1 MTTPE
6 AGVLGTSAFGLPTS
20 ADGDSAGSSAH
31 ADLVGRLAREIYG
44 HGNAASAPLTPSL
57 PASPQL
63 PHGAE
68 RLPQAPGPP
77 SLPGSAIRTPSVP
90 SGALPSGLQPDA
102 AALGARNVVGPS
114 VGLPGLTGPS
124 AANPFGAT
132 PAPAGSGFLDTATI
146 PSVHPLA
153 DPLSARHGLPAFFVP
168 TVPEVA
174 GGHDLHRTTAK
185 DHPRANAFAHAIAPS
200 LVPADPSKRGGGIP
214 QEDLTQEDLAQEDLA
229 QENFRRTGR
238 LSGEPAHLAQPGG
251 NPASASS
258 DYYFLS
264 DFTQAQS
271 RRASRPHASPR
282 AEPSRHGGPAPRVT
296 SHGSGPV
303 AAPFDVERVRK
314 DFPALHQR
322 VNGHPLVWL
331 DNAATTHKP
340 QSVIDATSEFYA
352 RHNSNIHRAAHTLAA
367 RSTDLFEGGREK
379 VRRFLN
385 APSKDDIVFLRGT
398 TEAINLVAHSYGRA
412 NVGPGDEIIVSQI
425 EHHANIV
432 PWQLLTQ
439 ETGATLRV
447 IPVDDRGEIIFEQ
460 FAALL
465 SGRTKIVSVTH
476 VANALG
482 TINPVAEIIA
492 LSHAYGVPVLV
503 DAAQSSPHI
512 PLDVQAL
519 DADFLVFSGHK
530 VFGPTGIGALY
541 GKTHLLEA
549 MPPWQGGGHMIEDVT
564 FARTVYK
571 GAPEKFEAGTPDI
584 AGAVGLGAALDYLE
598 GVGLP
603 GIAAYEHDLL
613 DYAQSGLAD
622 VKGLRLIGTAR
633 RKASVMSFVIDGH
646 ANEDVARH
654 LDARGIAVRS
664 GHHCAL
670 PALRRFGVDQS
681 VRASLAFY
689 NTRADV
695 DAFLKALHSL
705 PRH

>member
-6 AGVLGTSAFGLPTS
+6 AGLITASPGIPTE
-20 ADGDSAGSSAH
+20 AAH
-31 ADLVGRLAREIYG
+31 ADLVARLANEIYG
-44 HGNAASAPLTPSL
+44 QGQAASAPLTPSL
-57 PASPQL
+57 PQVPQL
-63 PHGAE
+63 PQS
-68 RLPQAPGPP
+68 PTP
-77 SLPGSAIRTPSVP
+77 PSVP
-90 SGALPSGLQPDA
+90 GVPGTPSIPSGSLPTGLAPGVAQEASLATRSFGTPPVGVPGITQVA
-102 AALGARNVVGPS
+102 A
-114 VGLPGLTGPS
+114 
-124 AANPFGAT
+124 
-132 PAPAGSGFLDTATI
+132 LDTATI
-146 PSVHPLA
+146 PAVHPLTE
-153 DPLSARHGLPAFFVP
+153 PLARRPLPEFFVP
-168 TVPEVA
+168 SVSEVA
-174 GGHDLHRTTAK
+174 AFVPGGTDLHRRIAA
-185 DHPRANAFAHAIAPS
+185 DHPRANAFAHALSPG
-200 LVPADPSKRGGGIP
+200 LVPAAP
-214 QEDLTQEDLAQEDLA
+214 QEVEPSRHA
-229 QENFRRTGR
+229 G
-238 LSGEPAHLAQPGG
+238 GEPSPQHVRVVEHGSDEPF
-251 NPASASS
+251 SS
-258 DYYFLS
+258 GDYYFLNPG
-264 DFTQAQS
+264 TS
-271 RRASRPHASPR
+271 RAARRPA
-282 AEPSRHGGPAPRVT
+282 T
-296 SHGSGPV
+296 SHHINEHRGSLKGGTPSHV
-303 AAPFDVERVRK
+303 HAPTSAPIAAAFDVEKVRA
-314 DFPALHQR
+314 DFPALHQTI
-322 VNGHPLVWL
+322 NGHPLIWL

-398 TEAINLVAHSYGRA
+398 TEAINLVANSYGRA
-412 NVGPGDEIIVSQI
+412 NIGPGDEIIVSTI

-439 ETGATLRV
+439 ATGATLRV
-447 IPVDDRGEIIFEQ
+447 IPVNDRGEIIFEQ

-541 GKTHLLEA
+541 GKKHLLEA

-564 FARTVYK
+564 FAKTVYK

-598 GVGLP
+598 SVGLP

-613 DYAQSGLAD
+613 EYAQSGLAEIR
-622 VKGLRLIGTAR
+622 GLRLIGTAR
-633 RKASVMSFVIDGH
+633 QKASVMSFTIAGH
-646 ANEDVARH
+646 DNEAVAKH

-689 NTRADV
+689 NTKADV
-695 DAFLKALHSL
+695 DVFLKALHAL
-705 PRH
+705 PRR

>member
-6 AGVLGTSAFGLPTS
+6 AGFPQAAPGLP
-20 ADGDSAGSSAH
+20 GAGH
-31 ADLVGRLAREIYG
+31 ADLVARLANEIYG
-44 HGNAASAPLTPSL
+44 QGQAASAPLTPSL
-57 PASPQL
+57 PQVPRSPTPPRVPGIPGTPSIPL
-63 PHGAE
+63 PSIPAPSIPPGS
-68 RLPQAPGPP
+68 LPAGTVPGPLSGT
-77 SLPGSAIRTPSVP
+77 SLATRSFGTPPVGVPGITSVP
-90 SGALPSGLQPDA
+90 PI
-102 AALGARNVVGPS
+102 
-114 VGLPGLTGPS
+114 
-124 AANPFGAT
+124 
-132 PAPAGSGFLDTATI
+132 DTATI

-153 DPLSARHGLPAFFVP
+153 DPLARRPLPEFFVP
-168 TVPEVA
+168 SLPEVA
-174 GGHDLHRTTAK
+174 AGFPGGTGLHRRVAG

-200 LVPADPSKRGGGIP
+200 LVPG
-214 QEDLTQEDLAQEDLA
+214 
-229 QENFRRTGR
+229 
-238 LSGEPAHLAQPGG
+238 
-251 NPASASS
+251 
-258 DYYFLS
+258 DYYFLDTS
-264 DFTQAQS
+264 
-271 RRASRPHASPR
+271 SRPHPHPEVRGA
-282 AEPSRHGGPAPRVT
+282 AEPRRSPPAGDAGSGGLLRGRFAAPQDEVASGSPYDASHRVDEHRGSSAGGTPSHVYAPASAPAP
-296 SHGSGPV
+296 
-303 AAPFDVERVRK
+303 AAFDVERVRA
-314 DFPALHQR
+314 DFPALHQS

-367 RSTDLFEGGREK
+367 RSTDLFEGGRET

-398 TEAINLVAHSYGRA
+398 TEAINLVANSYGRA
-412 NVGPGDEIIVSQI
+412 NIGPGDEIIVSTI

-432 PWQLLTQ
+432 PWQLLAQ
-439 ETGATLRV
+439 ATGATLRV
-447 IPVDDRGEIIFEQ
+447 IPVNDRGEIIFEQ
-460 FAALL
+460 FATLL

-482 TINPVAEIIA
+482 TINPVAEIVA

-541 GKTHLLEA
+541 GKAHLLDA

-564 FARTVYK
+564 FAKTTYK

-613 DYAQSGLAD
+613 DYAQAGLAEIR
-622 VKGLRLIGTAR
+622 GLRLIGTAR
-633 RKASVMSFVIDGH
+633 QKASVMSFVIHGH
-646 ANEDVARH
+646 ENEAVARH

-689 NTRADV
+689 NTKADV
-695 DAFLKALHSL
+695 DAFLKALHAL
-705 PRH
+705 PRR

>member
-1 MTTPE
+1 MTTPD
-6 AGVLGTSAFGLPTS
+6 APSARLPTGS
-20 ADGDSAGSSAH
+20 LPTGVFGDAAH
-31 ADLVGRLAREIYG
+31 SDLVGRLAREIYG
-44 HGNAASAPLTPSL
+44 QGQAASVPLTPNL
-57 PASPQL
+57 PQT
-63 PHGAE
+63 
-68 RLPQAPGPP
+68 PQAPQALEN
-77 SLPGSAIRTPSVP
+77 LPQGFGHPQAPKADLGTPSIP
-90 SGALPSGLQPDA
+90 SGSGPSGLQPDVST
-102 AALGARNVVGPS
+102 LGARAFGTPP
-114 VGLPGLTGPS
+114 VGLPGLSGPGFAQPS
-124 AANPFGAT
+124 AF
-132 PAPAGSGFLDTATI
+132 
-146 PSVHPLA
+146 PSVHPEA
-153 DPLSARHGLPAFFVP
+153 QGPGRALPEFFVP
-168 TVPEVA
+168 SVPEVA
-174 GGHDLHRTTAK
+174 ATLPGGVDLHRTVAK
-185 DHPRANAFAHAIAPS
+185 DHPRANGFAHGLAPS
-200 LVPADPSKRGGGIP
+200 LVPAAPGSHGKD
-214 QEDLTQEDLAQEDLA
+214 EAQET
-229 QENFRRTGR
+229 FSRTGR
-238 LSGEPAHLAQPGG
+238 LSPEPAGRESPHKVEIGDEPFSQGE
-251 NPASASS
+251 
-258 DYYFLS
+258 YYFLA
-264 DFTQAQS
+264 D
-271 RRASRPHASPR
+271 RSRPGSASPR
-282 AEPSRHGGPAPRVT
+282 VQPGRGQGHGHAPHVST
-296 SHGSGPV
+296 QGASPV

-314 DFPALHQR
+314 DFPALHQSI
-322 VNGHPLVWL
+322 NGHPLIWL

-398 TEAINLVAHSYGRA
+398 TEAINLVANSYGRA

-439 ETGATLRV
+439 ATGATLRV
-447 IPVDDRGEIIFEQ
+447 IPVNDRGEIIFEQ

-541 GKTHLLEA
+541 GKKHLLEA

-598 GVGLP
+598 SVGLP

-613 DYAQSGLAD
+613 EYAQAGIAE

-633 RKASVMSFVIDGH
+633 QKASVMSFVVDGH
-646 ANEDVARH
+646 ENEAVAHH

-689 NTRADV
+689 NTRHDV
-695 DAFLKALHSL
+695 DVFLKALHSL
-705 PRH
+705 PRR

>member
-1 MTTPE
+1 MTTPD
-6 AGVLGTSAFGLPTS
+6 APSVGLPTGVF
-20 ADGDSAGSSAH
+20 GDAAH
-31 ADLVGRLAREIYG
+31 FDLVGRLAREIYG
-44 HGNAASAPLTPSL
+44 QGQAASAPLTSNL
-57 PASPQL
+57 PQT
-63 PHGAE
+63 
-68 RLPQAPGPP
+68 PQAPQGLEN
-77 SLPGSAIRTPSVP
+77 LPQGFGHPLAPKADLGTPSVP
-90 SGALPSGLQPDA
+90 SGSAPSGLQPDVATLA
-102 AALGARNVVGPS
+102 ARAFGAPP
-114 VGLPGLTGPS
+114 VGLAGLSGPGFAQAS
-124 AANPFGAT
+124 VF
-132 PAPAGSGFLDTATI
+132 
-146 PSVHPLA
+146 PSVHPEA
-153 DPLSARHGLPAFFVP
+153 QAPGRTLPEFFVP
-168 TVPEVA
+168 SVPEVA
-174 GGHDLHRTTAK
+174 AALPGGADLHRTVAT
-185 DHPRANAFAHAIAPS
+185 DHPRANGFAHGLAPS
-200 LVPADPSKRGGGIP
+200 LVPAAPGSHGKD
-214 QEDLTQEDLAQEDLA
+214 EAQEA
-229 QENFRRTGR
+229 FSRTGR
-238 LSGEPAHLAQPGG
+238 LSPEPARRDATRRVDIADEPFSKG
-251 NPASASS
+251 
-258 DYYFLS
+258 DYYFLT
-264 DFTQAQS
+264 D
-271 RRASRPHASPR
+271 RSRPGDASPR
-282 AEPSRHGGPAPRVT
+282 GQPGHGQGHGPAPHVST
-296 SHGSGPV
+296 QGSSPV

-314 DFPALHQR
+314 DFPALHQS

-398 TEAINLVAHSYGRA
+398 TEAINLVANSYGRA

-439 ETGATLRV
+439 ATGATLRV

-482 TINPVAEIIA
+482 TINPVREIIA

-541 GKTHLLEA
+541 SKKHLLEA

-564 FARTVYK
+564 FSKTVYK

-598 GVGLP
+598 SVGLP

-613 DYAQSGLAD
+613 EYAQGGLAE
-622 VKGLRLIGTAR
+622 VRGLRLLGTAR
-633 RKASVMSFVIDGH
+633 SKASVMSFVIDGH
-646 ANEDVARH
+646 ENEAVAHH

-689 NTRADV
+689 NTRHDV
-695 DAFLKALHSL
+695 DVFLKALHSL
-705 PRH
+705 PRR

>member
-1 MTTPE
+1 MTTLNAPS
-6 AGVLGTSAFGLPTS
+6 VGLPTGVF
-20 ADGDSAGSSAH
+20 GDTAH

-44 HGNAASAPLTPSL
+44 QGQAASAPLTPNL
-57 PASPQL
+57 PQT
-63 PHGAE
+63 
-68 RLPQAPGPP
+68 PQAPQALENIPQGFGHPLAP
-77 SLPGSAIRTPSVP
+77 KADLGTPSIP
-90 SGALPSGLQPDA
+90 SGAAPSGLQPDA
-102 AALGARNVVGPS
+102 SALAARSFGSPP
-114 VGLPGLTGPS
+114 VGLPGLTGPGFAQAS
-124 AANPFGAT
+124 AF
-132 PAPAGSGFLDTATI
+132 
-146 PSVHPLA
+146 PSVHPEA
-153 DPLSARHGLPAFFVP
+153 QAPRGGLPEFFVP
-168 TVPEVA
+168 SVA
-174 GGHDLHRTTAK
+174 DVAAFLPGGHDLHATIAK
-185 DHPRANAFAHAIAPS
+185 DHPRANAFAHGFAPS
-200 LVPADPSKRGGGIP
+200 LVPEAPGHRGQNASQETVSRAGRKVEIADEPFS
-214 QEDLTQEDLAQEDLA
+214 
-229 QENFRRTGR
+229 
-238 LSGEPAHLAQPGG
+238 SGE
-251 NPASASS
+251 
-258 DYYFLS
+258 YYFLT
-264 DFTQAQS
+264 DRS
-271 RRASRPHASPR
+271 RTGNAA
-282 AEPSRHGGPAPRVT
+282 PAPSTRHEPRPGHAPHV
-296 SHGSGPV
+296 SSQGSSPV

-314 DFPALHQR
+314 DFPALHQSI
-322 VNGHPLVWL
+322 NGHPLVWL

-379 VRRFLN
+379 VRRFIN
-385 APSKDDIVFLRGT
+385 AASTDEIIFLRGT
-398 TEAINLVAHSYGRA
+398 TEAINLVANSYGRA
-412 NVGPGDEIIVSQI
+412 NIGPGDEIIVSTI

-439 ETGATLRV
+439 ATGATLRV

-460 FAALL
+460 FATLL
-465 SGRTKIVSVTH
+465 SGRTKIVSITH

-482 TINPVAEIIA
+482 TINPVREIIA

-541 GKTHLLEA
+541 GKRALLEA

-564 FARTVYK
+564 FSKTVYK
-571 GAPEKFEAGTPDI
+571 GVPEKFEAGTPDI

-598 GVGLP
+598 SVGLP

-613 DYAQSGLAD
+613 EYAQAGLAE

-633 RKASVMSFVIDGH
+633 QKASVMSFVVDGH
-646 ANEDVARH
+646 DNEAVAKH

-695 DAFLKALHSL
+695 DTFLKGLHSL
-705 PRH
+705 PRR